1 MEYTCC
7 MKRIILTLALTLL
20 CFGSGP
26 RILWAED
33 ILPPPESNHSSVVT
47 EETMQETET
56 TTDLNK
62 ELSPGSRKSGEV
74 HINTY
79 IREDDKATL
88 TEYSV
93 RGHVYMVKVEPVG
106 GFAPYYLYDD
116 KGDGTFTR
124 RMAGGYKHLSPP
136 EWVIHRF

>member
-1 MEYTCC
+1 
-7 MKRIILTLALTLL
+7 
-20 CFGSGP
+20 
-26 RILWAED
+26 
-33 ILPPPESNHSSVVT
+33 LPPPDSNHSSEVT
-47 EETMQETET
+47 EAATQETET
-56 TTDLNK
+56 PVNLNK
-62 ELSPGSRKSGEV
+62 ELSPDDNKSGEV
-74 HINTY
+74 QINTY
-79 IREDDKATL
+79 IREDDKATM